1 LTDTLPSPARPDE
14 PAGALMLHPNDNVAT
29 ALRDLAAGETI
40 WVQGPSKALQIR
52 VLEPIALCHK
62 IALEAL
68 DRGQSARKY
77 GEVIGS
83 TTNPLP
89 LAGMST
95 STTSKVA
102 VRKSSHRKPSR
113 HS

>member
-1 LTDTLPSPARPDE
+1 MTDALSSPARPDE
-14 PAGALMLHPNDNVAT
+14 PVSALMLHPRDNVAT

-40 WVQGPSKALQIR
+40 WVQGPSKTLQIR

-77 GEVIGS
+77 GEIIGS
-83 TTNPLP
+83 IYQPIA
-89 LAGMST
+89 AGGH
-95 STTSKVA
+95 VH
-102 VRKSSHRKPSR
+102 VHNLKSGRAQVKPQEA
-113 HS
+113 

>member
-1 LTDTLPSPARPDE
+1 MHPTDTEAKCLP
-14 PAGALMLHPNDNVAT
+14 
-29 ALRDLAAGETI
+29 DLAAGEAI
-40 WVQGPSKALQIR
+40 GVQVTSKALQIR

-83 TTNPLP
+83 IYQPIA
-89 LAGMST
+89 AGGH
-95 STTSKVA
+95 VH
-102 VRKSSHRKPSR
+102 VHNLKSGRAQVKPQEA
-113 HS
+113 